1 MKQIIKT
8 GKGLLYKIEHPVE
21 IPYSEITLDSIL
33 KLCEKNMKWIVNYGK
48 QIYYKTRRFLLGN
61 K

>member
-33 KLCEKNMKWIVNYGK
+33 KLCENTKQAVNYGK
-48 QIYYKTRRFLLGN
+48 
-61 K
+61 

>member
-21 IPYSEITLDSIL
+21 IPHSKITLDSIL
-33 KLCEKNMKWIVNYGK
+33 KLCENMKWIVNYGK
-48 QIYYKTRRFLLGN
+48 
-61 K
+61 

>member
-33 KLCEKNMKWIVNYGK
+33 KLCEKNMKCIVNYGK
-48 QIYYKTRRFLLGN
+48 
-61 K
+61 

>member
-8 GKGLLYKIEHPVE
+8 GEGLLYKIEHPVE

-33 KLCEKNMKWIVNYGK
+33 KLVKKYEIVFN
-48 QIYYKTRRFLLGN
+48 
-61 K
+61 

>member
-21 IPYSEITLDSIL
+21 IPYSKITLDSIL
-33 KLCEKNMKWIVNYGK
+33 KLCKKI
-48 QIYYKTRRFLLGN
+48 
-61 K
+61 

>member
-33 KLCEKNMKWIVNYGK
+33 KLCEMD
-48 QIYYKTRRFLLGN
+48 T
-61 K
+61 

>member
-8 GKGLLYKIEHPVE
+8 GKELLYKIEHPVE

-33 KLCEKNMKWIVNYGK
+33 KLCKKI
-48 QIYYKTRRFLLGN
+48 
-61 K
+61 

>member
-1 MKQIIKT
+1 MKQVIKT

-33 KLCEKNMKWIVNYGK
+33 NLREKI
-48 QIYYKTRRFLLGN
+48 
-61 K
+61 

>member
-8 GKGLLYKIEHPVE
+8 GKGLLYKIKHPVE

-33 KLCEKNMKWIVNYGK
+33 KLYKNMKWIVNYGK
-48 QIYYKTRRFLLGN
+48 
-61 K
+61 